1 MFKNKTIVD
10 IITSSSIIIFGLV
23 INRSIATDTTSLG
36 LIIENYSENF
46 SLISDNPL
54 SHRILLP
61 FLSFMFNIH
70 VQTINI
76 LLTFLFVYL
85 LQSYLSEKLS
95 IYYSYLITTTICT
108 TMVFQFSV
116 TYGGYP
122 DVLANILLL
131 QSYKH
136 KNNKKV
142 FSIYFLLLL
151 LTHESALFLLPFF
164 LYIFY
169 IDSTKFK
176 EYLPLLISVVLYFV
190 FYFIANSN
198 QYDVSFYFKPL
209 LSDPLFWFKD
219 SYDVLLIGIFS
230 SIKFLFLYLLYCLY
244 KLKHLRTEWVLF
256 FILITSQLFIA
267 GDLTRFYIVLFLPI
281 IVLSRDLFI
290 KNLAPSKTHF
300 FLILVILL
308 NIATPKY
315 YVFAPGEIVKVN
327 DSRIHFLDIYKIQ
340 N

>member
-1 MFKNKTIVD
+1 MFKNKTIID
-10 IITSSSIIIFGLV
+10 IITSSSIIIFGLF
-23 INRSIATDTTSLG
+23 INRSVATDATSLG
-36 LIIENYSENF
+36 LILENYSVNF

-61 FLSFMFNIH
+61 FLSFILNIH
-70 VQTINI
+70 VQTLNI
-76 LLTFLFVYL
+76 LLTFLFIYL
-85 LQSYLSEKLS
+85 IQSYLSEKLS
-95 IYYSYLITTTICT
+95 IFYSFLITTAICT
-108 TMVFQFSV
+108 TMIFQFSV

-164 LYIFY
+164 LYIFS
-169 IDSTKFK
+169 INKTKFK
-176 EYLPLLISVVLYFV
+176 EYWPLLIAVVFYFV

-198 QYDVSFYFKPL
+198 EYDVSFYFKPL
-209 LSDPLFWFKD
+209 LNDPFFWFKD
-219 SYDVLLIGIFS
+219 SYNVLLIGIFS
-230 SIKFLFLYLLYCLY
+230 SIKFLFPYLLYCLY
-244 KLKHLRTEWVLF
+244 KLKNLRIEWFLF
-256 FILITSQLFIA
+256 FMLVTSQLFIA
-267 GDLTRFYIVLFLPI
+267 GDVTRFYIVLFLPI
-281 IVLSRDLFI
+281 LVLSRDLFT
-290 KNLAPSKTHF
+290 KKLAPSKTYF
-300 FLILVILL
+300 FLILIILL

-327 DSRIHFLDIYKIQ
+327 DSRIHFLDIYKMQ

>member
-1 MFKNKTIVD
+1 
-10 IITSSSIIIFGLV
+10 
-23 INRSIATDTTSLG
+23 
-36 LIIENYSENF
+36 
-46 SLISDNPL
+46 
-54 SHRILLP
+54 
-61 FLSFMFNIH
+61 
-70 VQTINI
+70 
-76 LLTFLFVYL
+76 TFLFVYL

-169 IDSTKFK
+169 IDKIKFK

-300 FLILVILL
+300 FLILIILL

-327 DSRIHFLDIYKIQ
+327 DSRIHFLDI
-340 N
+340 